1 MKPSEVYKVIDEVE
15 ILWKSHPIQAAYKNR
30 NTFILDDSAG
40 YFLSRARKIMND
52 EYLPTNE
59 DILHTRVKT
68 FGVVTH
74 EFELHQK
81 NGPQSGKIIMV
92 KNLIII
98 LLIVQI
104 RFRAN
109 SILSLRQYSACCNL
123 KFDFYV
129 RLMLVGKE
137 MNAGN
142 GFMFSTIFYFSCSLL
157 R

>member
-92 KNLIII
+92 ENFIII
-98 LLIVQI
+98 
-104 RFRAN
+104 
-109 SILSLRQYSACCNL
+109 YS
-123 KFDFYV
+123 
-129 RLMLVGKE
+129 
-137 MNAGN
+137 
-142 GFMFSTIFYFSCSLL
+142 
-157 R
+157 

>member
-1 MKPSEVYKVIDEVE
+1 MWSLILIEVIKFLFQAKNKLYPLLSVNNNGATCKMKPSEVFKVIDEVE
-15 ILWKSHPIQAAYKNR
+15 ILWKSHPVQAAYKNR

-92 KNLIII
+92 RNFHILMILFKTVLKWNISRKIIKI
-98 LLIVQI
+98 EIPI
-104 RFRAN
+104 PF
-109 SILSLRQYSACCNL
+109 
-123 KFDFYV
+123 
-129 RLMLVGKE
+129 
-137 MNAGN
+137 
-142 GFMFSTIFYFSCSLL
+142 
-157 R
+157 